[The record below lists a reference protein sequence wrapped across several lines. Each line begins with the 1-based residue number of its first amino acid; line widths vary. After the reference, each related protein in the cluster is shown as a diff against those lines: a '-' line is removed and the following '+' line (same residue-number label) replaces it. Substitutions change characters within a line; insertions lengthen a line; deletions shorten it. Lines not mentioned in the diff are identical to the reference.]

1 MILVAN
7 RIYVAPQHTAVFEQL
22 LETRAGLVDGMP
34 GFLSIQLL
42 RPTKVG
48 EPYLTQTYWASRDDF
63 EAWLR
68 SEAFVRGHARM
79 DELPKDIFPKHSQVE
94 IHEVFHTSRGAAAP
108 GVDDTADAR

>member
-7 RIYVAPQHTAVFEQL
+7 RIFVAPEHTQTFERM
-22 LETRAGLVDGMP
+22 LETRAALVDGMP
-34 GFLSIQLL
+34 GFLGIQLL
-42 RPTKVG
+42 RPTKEG
-48 EPYLTQTYWASRDDF
+48 EPYLTQTFWATRDDF

-94 IHEVFHTSRGAAAP
+94 IHEVFHNSRGEAAP
-108 GVDDTADAR
+108 VGDATADAR